1 MANATR
7 RTGRLI
13 AYDEAIQADRMT
25 RRLNRASRLL
35 SIDAYIHRA
44 TLGLPKAERLDAA
57 AELRAHLLERTAEHE
72 AQGFS
77 REEAEFLAVKGMG
90 DPHPV
95 NRSLLGHAL
104 THKAGWL
111 ALALLLAGGGGWW
124 ASREWLPP
132 RVGIAFEAATPA
144 DIARLFADPDA
155 PRGTYQAATLTYP
168 RGTQAVVY
176 ANVASSDIRNGNED
190 VFINVTNIKD
200 LLEQNFRGRLPGSY
214 RFQER
219 WLIAAQRMNCKAQPR
234 ARLFVATRTISSS
247 FWNSGANV
255 QSGSATI
262 VGECN
267 NPSILLRQR
276 GGEFPGVVPPDGEAS
291 LLTSA
296 SGHHTLPLNQWTV
309 LRRLVVDPQADPNT
323 VGIPLDGYNNG
334 YSKQA
339 RGSFVAVLPLDRLP
353 KQTDG
358 GYSYGAG
365 VIKLEGDTQNL
376 PLLPPTVP
384 ESSRPQTL
392 P

>member
-1 MANATR
+1 
-7 RTGRLI
+7 
-13 AYDEAIQADRMT
+13 MT
-25 RRLNRASRLL
+25 RRLRRAPRLL

-90 DPHPV
+90 DPQPV

-111 ALALLLAGGGGWW
+111 ALVVLLAGGGGWW
-124 ASREWLPP
+124 AYREWMPP
-132 RVGIAFEAATPA
+132 KEGVAFEAATPA

-155 PRGTYQAATLTYP
+155 PRGQYQAATLTYP

-176 ANVASSDIRNGNED
+176 ANVASNDIKNGNANVFVSVKNIED
-190 VFINVTNIKD
+190 QNQ
-200 LLEQNFRGRLPGSY
+200 QNFRGRIPGSY
-214 RFQER
+214 RYQER
-219 WLIAAQRMNCKAQPR
+219 WLIVSQRLTCRGMPR
-234 ARLFVATRTISSS
+234 RRLYATALSLNSP
-247 FWNSGANV
+247 FANSGIQS
-255 QSGSATI
+255 QSGLGYI
-262 VGECN
+262 VEACN
-267 NPSILLRQR
+267 NPSVLLRQR
-276 GGEFPGVVPPDGEAS
+276 GGEFPYVVPADGEGY

-296 SGHHTLPLNQWTV
+296 SGQHTLHLNQWTV

-323 VGIPLDGYNNG
+323 VGMPMDGYNNG

-339 RGSFVAVLPLDRLP
+339 RGSLVAVLPLSRIP
-353 KQTDG
+353 TQTDG

-365 VIKLEGDTQNL
+365 MVQLRGDTQ
-376 PLLPPTVP
+376 PLPPLPSIVP
-384 ESSRPQTL
+384 EPSRAQTL